1 MVLESRD
8 SMNGVRWGLGEVCE
22 RTFGAD
28 AHLVLRAVLQETLDT
43 TAWELG
49 WEDMSAKIPWERC
62 VIAKVE
68 RGRKLQRLNTR
79 VIPNFNRGVRS
90 RELRTSTLS

>member
-1 MVLESRD
+1 VS
-8 SMNGVRWGLGEVCE
+8 GGGLGQVCE

-49 WEDMSAKIPWERC
+49 WEDMSAKIPRERC
-62 VIAKVE
+62 VIAKFE
-68 RGRKLQRLNTR
+68 A
-79 VIPNFNRGVRS
+79 RS
-90 RELRTSTLS
+90 QASATQDACNS